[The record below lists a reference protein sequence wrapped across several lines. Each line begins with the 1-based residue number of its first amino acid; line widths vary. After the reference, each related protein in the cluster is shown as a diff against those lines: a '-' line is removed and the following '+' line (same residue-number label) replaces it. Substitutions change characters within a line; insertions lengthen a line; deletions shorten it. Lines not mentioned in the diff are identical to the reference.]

1 MNHSFKIFTLIERNT
16 RMYEKKQPVF
26 KSPDLGQLQAVVID
40 HKTIIFIAPG
50 ADPVKAKSRYIE
62 RLNFKKP

>member
-1 MNHSFKIFTLIERNT
+1 
-16 RMYEKKQPVF
+16 MYEKKQPVF

-50 ADPVKAKSRYIE
+50 ADPQKAKSRYLE
-62 RLNFKKP
+62 RINFKKA